1 MYYSDY
7 NRPPEEREPIE
18 TIHYQVSDPEPPKKK
33 KGFAA
38 KFVAV
43 GLVCA
48 IAGGLAG
55 GAGAMALK
63 SSGFF
68 GSSTTVYEGSRPTAA
83 VSLAN
88 VDGKTVLTAEQIYG
102 RSSPYI

>member
-48 IAGGLAG
+48 IAGGL
-55 GAGAMALK
+55 
-63 SSGFF
+63 
-68 GSSTTVYEGSRPTAA
+68 E
-83 VSLAN
+83 
-88 VDGKTVLTAEQIYG
+88 IG
-102 RSSPYI
+102 RASCRERV